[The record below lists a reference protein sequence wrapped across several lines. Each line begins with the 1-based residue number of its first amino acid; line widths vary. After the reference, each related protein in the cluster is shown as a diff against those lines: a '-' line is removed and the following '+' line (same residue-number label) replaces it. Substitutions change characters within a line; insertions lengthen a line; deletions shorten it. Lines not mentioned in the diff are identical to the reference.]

1 MDLLARARPLKADGW
16 SGREAEWLA
25 LVCGVAGGVFTRG
38 QYCERYGCRRN
49 AARRLVVRLAA
60 AGLARE
66 YPRPGAPTNGRFCH
80 VRAARVYRALGL
92 EPPRARVPAGE
103 QLWRLLLGLDYA
115 AAHPEQGWIPTLE
128 QGTYF
133 RSLDLDPEMLPR
145 RLYRGALVPTER
157 EFPMGYPIAADAGRM
172 TFVYPDPG
180 FATDRPLR
188 YWARA
193 HVRLWTALRKTGV
206 AVHVVAVTRNGMA
219 ARQHEALLARR
230 VGPVAEGAEL
240 NVHERA
246 LLDALALAHE
256 TGDLK
261 PLDRWAGW
269 LEAGRTGERLK
280 RRQEAAAKGGG
291 WMDGFDTHVA
301 ITLDAGSV

>member
-1 MDLLARARPLKADGW
+1 MVL
-16 SGREAEWLA
+16 
-25 LVCGVAGGVFTRG
+25 
-38 QYCERYGCRRN
+38 
-49 AARRLVVRLAA
+49 RLTA

-80 VRAARVYRALGL
+80 IRAARVYRVLGL
-92 EPPRARVPAGE
+92 EPPRARVSAGE
-103 QLWRLLLGLDYA
+103 QLWRLLPGLDYA
-115 AAHPEQGWIPTLE
+115 AAHREQGWIPTLE

-133 RSLDLDPEMLPR
+133 RSLDLDPEVLPR
-145 RLYRGALVPTER
+145 RLYSGALEPTER

-219 ARQHEALLARR
+219 ARQHEALLGRR
-230 VGPVAEGAEL
+230 VGPVAEGAEF

-246 LLDALALAHE
+246 LFDALALAHE
-256 TGDLK
+256 TGDFK

-269 LEAGRTGERLK
+269 LEAGRTAERLK
-280 RRQEAAAKGGG
+280 RRQEAAARGGG

-301 ITLDAGSV
+301 VTPDAGSV